1 MSPRL
6 AVSQA
11 VVEHQG
17 GDMYHLVVQLEN
29 QGFLPTYT
37 SEKALEQKSVKP
49 IEVILDLPDNVTL
62 VSGKQKQEI
71 EHLQG
76 RSSEAFNFFSFF
88 AQPGSYRCLLEW
100 VVKGV
105 ANCEIKVTA
114 KAERA
119 GVVKTVITLQE

>member
-1 MSPRL
+1 LCQEQCKFAISHALMSPRL

-62 VSGKQKQEI
+62 VSGKRKQEI

-76 RSSEAFNFFSFF
+76 RASEAFNFFSFF
-88 AQPGSYRCLLEW
+88 VSTWKLSLSFRVGS
-100 VVKGV
+100 
-105 ANCEIKVTA
+105 
-114 KAERA
+114 
-119 GVVKTVITLQE
+119 